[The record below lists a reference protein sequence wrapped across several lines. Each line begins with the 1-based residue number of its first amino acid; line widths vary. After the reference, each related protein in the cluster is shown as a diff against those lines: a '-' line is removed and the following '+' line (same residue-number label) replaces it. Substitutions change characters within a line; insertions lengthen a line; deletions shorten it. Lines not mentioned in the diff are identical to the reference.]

1 MVKYYHQTNMDQ
13 EIKQEFQT
21 LKQNIEDLA
30 IAVSSG
36 FQNIE
41 ERMATKE
48 DLKAFA
54 TKEDLETF
62 KIATKEDFKRLE
74 NKMDSEF
81 SSVRGEIRSEIS
93 EVRKDIKYLREEVKN
108 NFNTETEDVSVVYK
122 DIEDLKKRMVLA
134 EARP

>member
-1 MVKYYHQTNMDQ
+1 MDQ

-54 TKEDLETF
+54 TKDDLETF
-62 KIATKEDFKRLE
+62 KIATKDDFKQLE
-74 NKMDSEF
+74 NKMDAEF
-81 SSVRGEIRSEIS
+81 SSVRSEIRSEIS
-93 EVRKDIKYLREEVKN
+93 EVRKDIKDLREEVKN
-108 NFNTETEDVSVVYK
+108 NFNTETEDIGAVYK
-122 DIEDLKKRMVLA
+122 DVDDLKRRMILV